1 METIIIGSLS
11 ILVLVACLVGLFLIV
26 HAYWNDIV
34 EIIGIRVYFCWLRC
48 KRFFSRKQLVS
59 GDIISLEDMIERANP
74 ASLSDKEHILTMMRE
89 VWNEGFNSQE
99 EMIRYDA
106 CKDAFLAKFGR

>member
-1 METIIIGSLS
+1 METIIIGSLL
-11 ILVLVACLVGLFLIV
+11 ILFLVLCVIGLFVIV

-34 EIIGIRVYFCWLRC
+34 DVVMSKVYVCWLKC
-48 KRFFSRKQLVS
+48 KHILSRKQLVN
-59 GDIISLEDMIERANP
+59 GDIISMEDMIERANP
-74 ASLSDKEHILTMMRE
+74 ASLSDKEHILTMMSE

-106 CKDAFLAKFGR
+106 CNEAFLAKFGR